1 MFLHIFYPVISFSF
15 YSFNSIFHRLEVFN
29 FNEVQLMNFFFM
41 DDDFY
46 VVSKNIAKP
55 KVT

>member
-15 YSFNSIFHRLEVFN
+15 YSFNSIFHRLEVVN